1 MNTPE
6 KSKHD
11 KMPMPDSFGTGKQ
24 PIRQKSY
31 LPMTLILLVILL
43 GANLV
48 AFAVHLRLQNK
59 DRINA
64 IKNVLLP
71 GSDQI
76 GAFSGLIGGDKVQA
90 GIHPSGQTLSDAEIV
105 KKLLPSLV
113 RITAQTDSETAI
125 GTGLVLTRDGYI
137 LTNSHSV
144 ETVHA
149 LCVILSDGSSHTA
162 VCVGSDGSSDL
173 AVLKI
178 EAETLEPAELGDSSE
193 IQSGDRLHLLSYSGE
208 LKEATVIKADDS
220 AVLGGE
226 QTRMLVVDLSEEGV
240 LINQS
245 GQVVAIQIGE
255 KPRDGKALPICT
267 AKELANDLISY
278 GCINPQASL
287 GVQIAELNDIQR
299 RYWQLPEG
307 VMISQVVVNGSAYLA
322 GIRPGDVL
330 LQIDAKQIKNADD
343 YQAAMELLHPGDTVQ
358 LLIYRMGREYSI
370 TIVLQSTR

>member
-48 AFAVHLRLQNK
+48 AFAIHLRLQNK

-64 IKNVLLP
+64 LKNVLLP

-76 GAFSGLIGGDKVQA
+76 GAFSFLIGGDKVQA
-90 GIHPSGQTLSDAEIV
+90 GIQPSGQTLSDAEIV

-178 EAETLEPAELGDSSE
+178 EAETLEPAELGDSDG
-193 IQSGDRLHLLSYSGE
+193 IQSGDQLYLFSCIGE
-208 LKEATVIKADDS
+208 LEETTVRQAENALAI
-220 AVLGGE
+220 GGE
-226 QTRMLVVDLSEEGV
+226 QTRMLVVDSPEEGV
-240 LINQS
+240 LINHS
-245 GQVVAIQIGE
+245 GQVVAIRIGE
-255 KPRDGKALPICT
+255 NQRDGKALPICT

-278 GCINPQASL
+278 GCINPQATL
-287 GVQIAELNDIQR
+287 GVQIAELNEIQR

-307 VMISQVVVNGSAYLA
+307 VMICQTALNGSAYLA

-330 LQIDAKQIKNADD
+330 MQIDSKQIKDADD
-343 YQAAMELLHPGDTVQ
+343 YRAAMELLHPGDTVQ
-358 LLIYRMGREYSI
+358 LMIYRMGQEYLV
-370 TIVLQSTR
+370 TIVMQSSR

>member
-1 MNTPE
+1 MNTPD

-178 EAETLEPAELGDSSE
+178 EAETLEPAELGDSDG
-193 IQSGDRLHLLSYSGE
+193 IQSGDPLYLLSYIGE
-208 LKEATVIKADDS
+208 LEETTVKQAEDALVI
-220 AVLGGE
+220 GGE
-226 QTRMLVVDLSEEGV
+226 QTRMLVVDSPEEGV
-240 LINQS
+240 LINHS
-245 GQVVAIQIGE
+245 GQVVAIRIGE
-255 KPRDGKALPICT
+255 NQRDGKALPICT

-278 GCINPQASL
+278 GCVDPQATL
-287 GVQIAELNDIQR
+287 GVQIAELNEIQR

-307 VMISQVVVNGSAYLA
+307 VMICQTALNGSAYLA

-330 LQIDAKQIKNADD
+330 MQIDSKQIKDADD
-343 YQAAMELLHPGDTVQ
+343 YRAAMELLHPGDTVQ
-358 LLIYRMGREYSI
+358 LMIYRMGQEYLV
-370 TIVLQSTR
+370 TIVMQSSR